1 MITPAAD
8 CEESR
13 FAPHMAHARPHSAP
27 LRRREANPVP
37 PARMSDAELL
47 MTIGR
52 DLAAV
57 YAEVLHQP
65 LPKRLKILIEHIE
78 ANNHR

>member
-1 MITPAAD
+1 MIIQAVD
-8 CEESR
+8 REESR
-13 FAPHMAHARPHSAP
+13 FAPHIAHARAHSAP
-27 LRRREANPVP
+27 LRPREADRAA

-47 MTIGR
+47 VTIGR

-78 ANNHR
+78 ANNHG

>member
-1 MITPAAD
+1 MIRQAVD
-8 CEESR
+8 REESR
-13 FAPHMAHARPHSAP
+13 FAPQILHARARTAP
-27 LRRREANPVP
+27 LRRHKADRAA

-78 ANNHR
+78 ANNHG

>member
-1 MITPAAD
+1 MIIRAAD

-13 FAPHMAHARPHSAP
+13 FAPLIAHAHAHPAP
-27 LRRREANPVP
+27 MRRREATP
-37 PARMSDAELL
+37 PPPDRMSDAELL

-78 ANNHR
+78 ANNHG

>member
-1 MITPAAD
+1 MQAVD
-8 CEESR
+8 REESR
-13 FAPHMAHARPHSAP
+13 FAPHIIHARAHSAP
-27 LRRREANPVP
+27 LRQREADRAAA

-78 ANNHR
+78 ANNHG